1 MIFITSA
8 TNAETFSGGIDYAG
22 VEYFYDRNVYIENN
36 ANVSALN
43 DSDIK
48 INGPVFLYNDGNITG
63 QIDTNGWNLFLYN
76 SGVISGGI
84 TTENGG
90 NVVQIIRSKSELTN
104 ICVVGTDSYI
114 VKIDGYKNL
123 DFNDIKDITASSFV
137 IKNSSIVINSLQ
149 EWNNW
154 GKEVEFEEG
163 ASLII
168 GASNSNTSGQTEN
181 SVSQE
186 SSSEQATDSTP
197 ENQITASEN
206 NQTET
211 NQTVVQT
218 NTVVQSNNETSG
230 QTINNSSDQ
239 ITDNVDNIS
248 TDTVA
253 NTTTNVSGIE
263 NLQIQVNDIDN
274 LHAVQITQSGQEIM
288 VDTERVTDYNLIFNN
303 DTENNSSDVLEIIR
317 NENPDDRLIRALDD
331 APDLAHI
338 NSIKRH
344 SSRFNHKILLSATK
358 VINKFSMFD
367 TVEED
372 KDDVIGVKPVYIFS
386 DTINNLGGRF
396 YVGSNFD
403 NLYLNLGFN
412 FNRFSYKDNLNDFS
426 GSSYGLDIK
435 AKQKFNN
442 FYLYGLG
449 GFSIIKFNA
458 NYVTSDNSLKHN
470 PIGNSVYGKFDAGY
484 DFALDSD
491 LTISPFV
498 GMYYQHYGV
507 TDVSDKGLDVHGGTD
522 VKYSFNIDG
531 IKYEYLL
538 TGALMSHGDFY
549 SGIKVGCWSV
559 ADAVGI
565 SFDAG
570 IIKDDKDYNY
580 KLSVNAKM
588 SF

>member
-1 MIFITSA
+1 MVFITSA
-8 TNAETFSGGIDYAG
+8 TNAETFSGGVDYAG

-36 ANVSALN
+36 ANVSALSN
-43 DSDIK
+43 SDIK

-104 ICVVGTDSYI
+104 ICVVGNDSYI

-163 ASLII
+163 VSLII
-168 GASNSNTSGQTEN
+168 GASNSNTSGQTDN
-181 SVSQE
+181 QVL
-186 SSSEQATDSTP
+186 SSNQTTGSTN
-197 ENQITASEN
+197 ETNGSEN
-206 NQTET
+206 NQT
-211 NQTVVQT
+211 VI
-218 NTVVQSNNETSG
+218 QSNNQISG
-230 QTINNSSDQ
+230 QTTNNSSDQ
-239 ITDNVDNIS
+239 ITDNVDNTS
-248 TDTVA
+248 
-253 NTTTNVSGIE
+253 TTTNVSGIE

-274 LHAVQITQSGQEIM
+274 LHAVQITQSGQEI
-288 VDTERVTDYNLIFNN
+288 VANTERVTDYNLIFNN

-317 NENPDDRLIRALDD
+317 NENPDDRLIRALDN
-331 APDLAHI
+331 APDLAHM
-338 NSIKRH
+338 NNIKRH

-358 VINKFSMFD
+358 VINKFSLFD

-386 DTINNLGGRF
+386 DTINNLGARF
-396 YVGSNFD
+396 YVGNNFD

-412 FNRFSYKDNLNDFS
+412 FNRFSYKDDLNDFL

-470 PIGNSVYGKFDAGY
+470 PIGNSVYGKFDTGY

-491 LTISPFV
+491 LTISPFA

-507 TDVSDKGLDVHGGTD
+507 TDVSDNGLDVHGGID
-522 VKYSFNIDG
+522 VKYSFDIDG

-538 TGALMSHGDFY
+538 TGALMTHGDFY
-549 SGIKVGCWSV
+549 SGIKVGFWSV

-580 KLSVNAKM
+580 KLSANAKM

>member
-1 MIFITSA
+1 MVFITSA
-8 TNAETFSGGIDYAG
+8 TNAETFSGGVDYAG

-36 ANVSALN
+36 ANVSALSN
-43 DSDIK
+43 SDIK

-104 ICVVGTDSYI
+104 ICVVGNDSYI

-163 ASLII
+163 VSLII
-168 GASNSNTSGQTEN
+168 GASNSNTSGQTDN
-181 SVSQE
+181 QVL
-186 SSSEQATDSTP
+186 SSNQTTGSTN
-197 ENQITASEN
+197 ETNGSEN
-206 NQTET
+206 NQT
-211 NQTVVQT
+211 VI
-218 NTVVQSNNETSG
+218 QSNNQISG
-230 QTINNSSDQ
+230 QTTNNSSDQ
-239 ITDNVDNIS
+239 ITDNVDNTS
-248 TDTVA
+248 
-253 NTTTNVSGIE
+253 TTTNVSGIE

-274 LHAVQITQSGQEIM
+274 LHAVQITQSGQEI
-288 VDTERVTDYNLIFNN
+288 VVNTERVTDYNLIFNN

-317 NENPDDRLIRALDD
+317 NENPDDRLIRALDN
-331 APDLAHI
+331 APDLAHM
-338 NSIKRH
+338 NNIKRH

-358 VINKFSMFD
+358 VINKFSLFD

-386 DTINNLGGRF
+386 DTINNLGARF
-396 YVGSNFD
+396 YVGNNFD

-412 FNRFSYKDNLNDFS
+412 FNRFSYKDDLNDFS

-442 FYLYGLG
+442 FYL
-449 GFSIIKFNA
+449 FIK
-458 NYVTSDNSLKHN
+458 T
-470 PIGNSVYGKFDAGY
+470 
-484 DFALDSD
+484 
-491 LTISPFV
+491 
-498 GMYYQHYGV
+498 
-507 TDVSDKGLDVHGGTD
+507 
-522 VKYSFNIDG
+522 
-531 IKYEYLL
+531 
-538 TGALMSHGDFY
+538 
-549 SGIKVGCWSV
+549 
-559 ADAVGI
+559 
-565 SFDAG
+565 
-570 IIKDDKDYNY
+570 
-580 KLSVNAKM
+580 
-588 SF
+588 

>member
-1 MIFITSA
+1 MVFITSA
-8 TNAETFSGGIDYAG
+8 TNAETFSGGVDYAG

-36 ANVSALN
+36 ANVSALSN
-43 DSDIK
+43 SDIK

-104 ICVVGTDSYI
+104 ICVVGNDSYI

-163 ASLII
+163 SSLII
-168 GASNSNTSGQTEN
+168 GASNSNTSGQTDN
-181 SVSQE
+181 QVL
-186 SSSEQATDSTP
+186 SSNQTTGSTN
-197 ENQITASEN
+197 ETNGSEN
-206 NQTET
+206 NQT
-211 NQTVVQT
+211 VI
-218 NTVVQSNNETSG
+218 QSNNQISG
-230 QTINNSSDQ
+230 QTTNNSSDQ
-239 ITDNVDNIS
+239 ITDNVDNTS
-248 TDTVA
+248 
-253 NTTTNVSGIE
+253 TTTNVSGIE

-274 LHAVQITQSGQEIM
+274 LHAVQITQSGQEI
-288 VDTERVTDYNLIFNN
+288 VLNTERVTDYNLIFNN

-317 NENPDDRLIRALDD
+317 NENPDDRLIRALDN
-331 APDLAHI
+331 APDLAHM
-338 NSIKRH
+338 NNIKRH

-358 VINKFSMFD
+358 VINKFSLFD

-372 KDDVIGVKPVYIFS
+372 KDDVIGVKPVYMFS
-386 DTINNLGGRF
+386 DTINNLGARF
-396 YVGSNFD
+396 YVGNNFD

-412 FNRFSYKDNLNDFS
+412 FNRFSYKDDLNDFS

-491 LTISPFV
+491 LTISPFA

-507 TDVSDKGLDVHGGTD
+507 TDVSDNGLDVHAGID
-522 VKYSFNIDG
+522 VKYSFDIDG

-538 TGALMSHGDFY
+538 TGALMTHGDFY
-549 SGIKVGCWSV
+549 SGIKVGFWSV

-580 KLSVNAKM
+580 KLSANAKM